1 MNDFQDIQPQLFE
14 AFIKASQY
22 MVRLKTQQ
30 DMREH
35 LSKLVTTFFAA
46 SWTAFAKRDAKGLIT
61 IYNSSLPDSLAARC
75 LSAGDVNKTIADVL
89 DSGFLATQ
97 VIAVPTPSMTV
108 FLPVI
113 EEYQTTSVMLIG
125 HQTASP
131 VGSDLLNIY
140 LAIAGL
146 AGETSERLHNEL
158 ELNRH
163 RTQLEGLVKER
174 TAELTSV
181 KHQNELILNSV
192 GEGICGLDSDGRI
205 NFVNPAAAKMIGWK
219 PEGLIGRDGHATF
232 HHSHSDGCA
241 YLVEDCPVRLAL
253 KSASAKAV
261 TDENFFRK
269 DGTRFPVEF
278 TVTPIKEG
286 SHELGAVLVFRDIS
300 KRKQAE
306 EELKRSNQKINE
318 ILDSIQEDFYVLD
331 STWKFIFASRT
342 FTSKIGKEP
351 ADFVGHNIWQMF
363 PKHLGTDYEKNLRDA
378 MEKKEIRRFEIGD
391 KYTNAC
397 YEMTVF
403 PSQDQ
408 VIILGSDITDRK
420 KAEESL
426 ENYANNL
433 ETANKELEAFSYSVS
448 HDLKAPLRAMD
459 SFSEILIEDYKDK
472 IDETGRDY
480 LNRIRK
486 ASQTMSQL
494 INDMLKLSRIVRTE
508 IQIDMV
514 DLSEMVKNIANELQD
529 TNPGRK
535 VEFVITP
542 GILVKGDQG
551 LLDICLKN
559 LLENAWKF
567 TANNTEAV
575 IEFGAM
581 QRDGQT
587 VYFVKDNGIGFDMT
601 YSDKLFHPFQRL
613 HSGNEYPGTGI
624 GLAIVQRI
632 VRRHHGDIWGE
643 SEINKGTTFYF
654 TIGNIAVDPPG
665 N

>member
-1 MNDFQDIQPQLFE
+1 
-14 AFIKASQY
+14 
-22 MVRLKTQQ
+22 
-30 DMREH
+30 
-35 LSKLVTTFFAA
+35 
-46 SWTAFAKRDAKGLIT
+46 
-61 IYNSSLPDSLAARC
+61 
-75 LSAGDVNKTIADVL
+75 
-89 DSGFLATQ
+89 
-97 VIAVPTPSMTV
+97 
-108 FLPVI
+108 
-113 EEYQTTSVMLIG
+113 
-125 HQTASP
+125 
-131 VGSDLLNIY
+131 
-140 LAIAGL
+140 
-146 AGETSERLHNEL
+146 
-158 ELNRH
+158 
-163 RTQLEGLVKER
+163 
-174 TAELTSV
+174 
-181 KHQNELILNSV
+181 
-192 GEGICGLDSDGRI
+192 
-205 NFVNPAAAKMIGWK
+205 
-219 PEGLIGRDGHATF
+219 
-232 HHSHSDGCA
+232 
-241 YLVEDCPVRLAL
+241 
-253 KSASAKAV
+253 
-261 TDENFFRK
+261 
-269 DGTRFPVEF
+269 
-278 TVTPIKEG
+278 
-286 SHELGAVLVFRDIS
+286 
-300 KRKQAE
+300 
-306 EELKRSNQKINE
+306 
-318 ILDSIQEDFYVLD
+318 
-331 STWKFIFASRT
+331 
-342 FTSKIGKEP
+342 
-351 ADFVGHNIWQMF
+351 MF
-363 PKHLGTDYEKNLRDA
+363 PKHIGTDYEKNLRDA
-378 MEKKEIRRFEIGD
+378 MEKKEIRRFEIGG

>member
-1 MNDFQDIQPQLFE
+1 MSEFQYYEPQLFE
-14 AFIKASQY
+14 AFVKASQY

-35 LSKLVTTFFAA
+35 LSKLVMTLFAA
-46 SWTAFAKRDAKGLIT
+46 SWTAFAKRDANGLIT
-61 IYNSSLPDSLAARC
+61 IYNSSLSEVLTARC
-75 LSAGDVNKTIADVL
+75 LHAAEVNKTIADVL

-97 VIAVPTPSMTV
+97 IIAVPAPSMTC
-108 FLPVI
+108 FLPVV
-113 EEYQTTSVMLIG
+113 EEYQTTGVMLIG

-131 VGSDLLNIY
+131 IASDLLNIY

-174 TAELTSV
+174 TTELTSV

-219 PEGLIGRDGHATF
+219 PEELIGLDGHATF
-232 HHSHSDGCA
+232 HHSHFDGSA
-241 YLVEDCPVRLAL
+241 YMVEDCPVRLAL
-253 KSASAKAV
+253 KNAGDNVVA
-261 TDENFFRK
+261 DENFLRK
-269 DGTRFPVEF
+269 DGTPFPVEF
-278 TVTPIKEG
+278 RVTPIKKG
-286 SHELGAVLVFRDIS
+286 HSELGAVLVFRDIS
-300 KRKQAE
+300 ERKQAE
-306 EELKRSNQKINE
+306 EELKRSNQKISQ

-351 ADFVGHNIWQMF
+351 ADFVGRNIWQMF
-363 PKHLGTDYEKNLRDA
+363 PKHIGTDYEKNLRDA
-378 MEKKEIRRFEIGD
+378 MEKKEIRRFEIGG
-391 KYTNAC
+391 KYTDAY

-408 VIILGSDITDRK
+408 VIILGSDITERK
-420 KAEESL
+420 KAEEGL
-426 ENYANNL
+426 KNYANDL
-433 ETANKELEAFSYSVS
+433 ETANKEIEAFSYSVS
-448 HDLKAPLRAMD
+448 HDLKAPLRAME
-459 SFSEILIEDYKDK
+459 SFSEILIEDYKGK
-472 IDETGRDY
+472 IDETGQDY
-480 LNRIRK
+480 LNRIQK

-508 IQIDMV
+508 IQIDIV
-514 DLSEMVKNIANELQD
+514 DLSEIVKIIADELQEAQK
-529 TNPGRK
+529 GRK
-535 VEFVITP
+535 VKFVIAP
-542 GILVKGDQG
+542 DILVSGDHG
-551 LLDICLKN
+551 LLEICLKN
-559 LLENAWKF
+559 LIENAWKF
-567 TANNTEAV
+567 TANKTEAV
-575 IEFGAM
+575 IQFGAA
-581 QRDGQT
+581 QRDGQK
-587 VYFVKDNGIGFDMT
+587 VYFIKDNGVGFDMT
-601 YSDKLFHPFQRL
+601 YRDKLFHPFQRL

-632 VRRHHGDIWGE
+632 VRRHQGEIWVE

-654 TIGNIAVDPPG
+654 TIGNNG
-665 N
+665 S